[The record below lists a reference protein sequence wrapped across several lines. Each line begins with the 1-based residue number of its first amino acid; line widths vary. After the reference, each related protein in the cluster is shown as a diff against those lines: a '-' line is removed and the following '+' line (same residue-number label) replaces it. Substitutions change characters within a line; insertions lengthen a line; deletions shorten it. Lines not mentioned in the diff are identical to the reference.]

1 VTMDCDLM
9 VQVGAAALSAG
20 SGSPTFLS
28 TFQSSFHCSSSKLLQ
43 VFAGGTF
50 GAPASAN
57 ALDLGGWELWGV
69 GGTDPLAH
77 RPTVVALNPAGPD
90 VK

>member
-1 VTMDCDLM
+1 M
-9 VQVGAAALSAG
+9 G
-20 SGSPTFLS
+20 
-28 TFQSSFHCSSSKLLQ
+28 LL
-43 VFAGGTF
+43 GLLRLPMHWTW
-50 GAPASAN
+50 
-57 ALDLGGWELWGV
+57 GGWELWGV